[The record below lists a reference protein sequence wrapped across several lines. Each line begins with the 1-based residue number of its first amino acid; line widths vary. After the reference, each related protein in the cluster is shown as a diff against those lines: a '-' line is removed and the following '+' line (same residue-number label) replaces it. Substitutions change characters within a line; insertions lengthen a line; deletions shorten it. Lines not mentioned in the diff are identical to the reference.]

1 MILNPCKSHHIFNNN
16 NNNNNNNNK
25 SLFNVGYIIT
35 YTEKLT

>member
-1 MILNPCKSHHIFNNN
+1 MMNILQFNN

-35 YTEKLT
+35 YTEKLA

>member
-1 MILNPCKSHHIFNNN
+1 MKRGQINNN

-35 YTEKLT
+35 YTEKFT

>member
-1 MILNPCKSHHIFNNN
+1 MIIITIAILIIIIIIIIII
-16 NNNNNNNNK
+16 

>member
-1 MILNPCKSHHIFNNN
+1 MILNPCKSHYIF